1 MLLAIVFSVVIAVVI
16 LGAVGIIFILK
27 RVF

>member
-16 LGAVGIIFILK
+16 FGAVGIIFILK